1 MFWTV
6 CGLLMK
12 AAFFYLANIGGG
24 TNLSSFGLKSQTKTP
39 SDPIVHSLLFLNTT
53 PLILFACPIKTWWG
67 SLKNE

>member
-1 MFWTV
+1 
-6 CGLLMK
+6 MK

-53 PLILFACPIKTWWG
+53 PLILFACPIKT
-67 SLKNE
+67 